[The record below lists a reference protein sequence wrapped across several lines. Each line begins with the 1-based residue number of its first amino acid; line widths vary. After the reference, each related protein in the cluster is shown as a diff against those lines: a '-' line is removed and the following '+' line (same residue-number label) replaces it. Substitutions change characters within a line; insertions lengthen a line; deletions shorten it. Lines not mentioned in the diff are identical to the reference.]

1 MEKQT
6 TEHLIEIAQRVP
18 PSDRWEVKGVE
29 GIQPSLT
36 EALEAYYM
44 VAVDKPK
51 SFRLDLETG
60 KLFVILTSEQ
70 EVEIP
75 QPKTFN
81 IYGE

>member
-6 TEHLIEIAQRVP
+6 TEYLVEIAQRVP
-18 PSDRWEVKGVE
+18 PSDKWKVKDVDT
-29 GIQPSLT
+29 ILNSLT
-36 EALEAYYM
+36 EALEAYYII
-44 VAVDKPK
+44 AIDKPK

-60 KLFVILTSEQ
+60 RLFVILTSEH